1 MPDRN
6 RDDPLKNSVKAT
18 GIGIPLFYILPTFFI
33 PRLPPVTLLGAV
45 AFLQEFCPCKIR
57 GNMVRFIG
65 YNYNLPQK
73 GMCRY
78 TMKKLSRGAYEDTK
92 GFLRVAETLLE
103 VLILTVIYYLVW
115 KKGYALAY
123 FEYKGKYVLM
133 GIYAILLYAFFQNSE
148 CTMFGQLHRVD
159 LIIGQVIALCIVNV
173 VTYGQ
178 LCLIGNQV
186 LSVAPIV
193 LLTAIEVVVAIVL
206 VLVYTSVYHKLYAP
220 HDMLLIYGNKRGVG
234 LKIKMDSRKDKYNI
248 RKLIS
253 VEEGYDAIVEEIVK
267 HDAVILNDVPAQ
279 MRNDILKFCYRY
291 RVRTYVAPKLT
302 DIMVRGA
309 KNITLFDTP
318 LLLVKGTGLTPAQRV
333 TKRAM
338 DIVLG
343 TVALV
348 IASPIMA
355 AVAVAIKLED
365 GGPVFFRQKR
375 MTRNGREFDILKF
388 RSMIVD
394 AEKYSGAV
402 LAAEDDPRITKVGK
416 FIRATRLDEIPQI
429 INIVKGDMSIVGPRP
444 ERKVIADEYCKEI
457 PEFAYRLKV
466 RGGLTG
472 YAQIYGKYNTS
483 AYDKLRLDLMYIE
496 NYSLLLDI
504 KLIILTLRII
514 FSKDSTEG
522 IDVAKENQKKAEEL
536 LKDLEEE

>member
-1 MPDRN
+1 
-6 RDDPLKNSVKAT
+6 
-18 GIGIPLFYILPTFFI
+18 
-33 PRLPPVTLLGAV
+33 
-45 AFLQEFCPCKIR
+45 
-57 GNMVRFIG
+57 
-65 YNYNLPQK
+65 
-73 GMCRY
+73 
-78 TMKKLSRGAYEDTK
+78 MKKLSRGAYEDTK
-92 GFLRVAETLLE
+92 GLLRVAETLLE
-103 VLILTVIYYLVW
+103 VAILTVIYYIVFRR
-115 KKGYALAY
+115 GYDLYY

-133 GIYAILLYAFFQNSE
+133 GIYGILLYAFFQNSE

-159 LIIGQVIALCIVNV
+159 LIIGQIISLCIVNFVSYFQICLVANRMLTPAPMLMLTV
-173 VTYGQ
+173 VEF
-178 LCLIGNQV
+178 
-186 LSVAPIV
+186 A
-193 LLTAIEVVVAIVL
+193 VAIAL
-206 VLVYTSVYHKLYAP
+206 IFLFTTVYHKLYAP
-220 HDMLLIYGNKRGVG
+220 HDMLLIYGHKRGVS

-248 RKLIS
+248 SKLIS
-253 VEEGYDAIVEEIVK
+253 AEEGYEAIINEIPK
-267 HDAVILNDVPAQ
+267 HDAVILNDVPAEL
-279 MRNDILKFCYRY
+279 RNDILKFCYQY

-302 DIMVRGA
+302 DVMLRGA
-309 KNITLFDTP
+309 RNITLFDTP

-333 TKRAM
+333 AKRTM
-338 DIVLG
+338 DILLG
-343 TVALV
+343 SVALI
-348 IASPIMA
+348 IAAIPMLV
-355 AVAVAIKLED
+355 VALAIKLEH

-375 MTRNGREFDILKF
+375 MTRHGREFDILKF

-402 LAAEDDPRITKVGK
+402 LAAGDDPRITKVGK
-416 FIRATRLDEIPQI
+416 IIRATRLDELPQI

-444 ERKVIADEYCKEI
+444 ERKVIADEYCKDI

-522 IDVAKENQKKAEEL
+522 IDVAQENQKKAEQL
-536 LKDLEEE
+536 LNDLEDK

>member
-1 MPDRN
+1 
-6 RDDPLKNSVKAT
+6 
-18 GIGIPLFYILPTFFI
+18 
-33 PRLPPVTLLGAV
+33 
-45 AFLQEFCPCKIR
+45 
-57 GNMVRFIG
+57 
-65 YNYNLPQK
+65 
-73 GMCRY
+73 
-78 TMKKLSRGAYEDTK
+78 MKKLSRGAYEDTK
-92 GFLRVAETLLE
+92 GLLRVAETLLE
-103 VLILTVIYYLVW
+103 VAILTVIYYIVFRR
-115 KKGYALAY
+115 GYDLYY

-133 GIYAILLYAFFQNSE
+133 GIYGILLYAFFQNSE

-159 LIIGQVIALCIVNV
+159 LIIGQIISLCIVNFVSYFQICLVANRMLTPAPMLMLTV
-173 VTYGQ
+173 VEF
-178 LCLIGNQV
+178 
-186 LSVAPIV
+186 A
-193 LLTAIEVVVAIVL
+193 VAIAL
-206 VLVYTSVYHKLYAP
+206 IFLFTTVYHKLYAP
-220 HDMLLIYGNKRGVG
+220 HDMLLIYGHKRGVS

-248 RKLIS
+248 SKLIS
-253 VEEGYDAIVEEIVK
+253 VEEGYEAIINEIPK
-267 HDAVILNDVPAQ
+267 HDAVILNDVPAEL
-279 MRNDILKFCYRY
+279 RNDILKFCYQY

-302 DIMVRGA
+302 DVMLRGA
-309 KNITLFDTP
+309 RNITLFDTP

-333 TKRAM
+333 AKRTM
-338 DIVLG
+338 DILLG
-343 TVALV
+343 SVALI
-348 IASPIMA
+348 IAAIPMLV
-355 AVAVAIKLED
+355 VALAIKLED

-375 MTRNGREFDILKF
+375 MTRGGREFDILKF

-402 LAAEDDPRITKVGK
+402 LAAGDDPRITKVGK
-416 FIRATRLDEIPQI
+416 IIRATRLDELPQI

-444 ERKVIADEYCKEI
+444 ERKVIADEYCKDI

-522 IDVAKENQKKAEEL
+522 IDVAQENQKKAEEL
-536 LKDLEEE
+536 LKDLEDK